1 MLYAFMF
8 SCFHASMLP
17 CFHVFLGWDKG
28 GVSGFIGGLLK
39 GCLALG
45 PDGGL
50 ERTGPRPCN
59 IERGGKVVIR
69 VPNLPEGWDAKVLA
83 WGAHMDLPQASSKK
97 LR

>member
-8 SCFHASMLP
+8 SWGGIKGELVASL
-17 CFHVFLGWDKG
+17 
-28 GVSGFIGGLLK
+28 GGLLK

-45 PDGGL
+45 PGGGL

-83 WGAHMDLPQASSKK
+83 WGARLVLPQASSKK